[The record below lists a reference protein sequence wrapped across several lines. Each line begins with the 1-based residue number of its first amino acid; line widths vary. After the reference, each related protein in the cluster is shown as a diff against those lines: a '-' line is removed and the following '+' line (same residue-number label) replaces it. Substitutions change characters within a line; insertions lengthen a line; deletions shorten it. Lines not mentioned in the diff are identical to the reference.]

1 MLFVARGMKI
11 ALQADDGFSKLLA
24 AGLTFGFALQTF
36 IIVGGVLRV
45 IPLTGI
51 TLPFVSYGGSSVVAN
66 FVLLAG
72 LLLVSNRANTSMNAQ
87 ISRLALVALILLSAL
102 IVATTYW
109 QAWAAG
115 GLAAKQDNEIQRVA
129 QFRIRRGLIYASDGK
144 TLLAANRA
152 VKRGGQ
158 TLYFRR
164 YPTNGFASQTVG
176 YSTQGRSRAGIE
188 REENAYLT
196 ASNANLGTIFDKLT
210 DNLKGTTVTG
220 NNLILNLRVGVQ
232 RIAETALHGQ
242 VRCGGACST
251 RRPGAVYVMAS
262 SPSYD
267 PNKIESDA
275 GYASILKSPS
285 ACPGSTSALLNRATQ
300 GLYPPGSTFKTVTAA
315 AALDAGTF
323 KPDSP
328 FYDPG
333 YCTEYGQKVSNA
345 GNPEAPET
353 FGHVNFLQAYEHS
366 INAVFCNIGMKLG
379 AAKIIDKAK
388 EFGFYSKPPIELP
401 SSQRRGERGVSSSR
415 TAAFGSSTIPGQ
427 MDPGRLAFGQDKL
440 LVTPLQMA
448 LVAAGVANGGTIM
461 EPHLVKKVTAPGG
474 SKTVTKVKP
483 KVWKHAMKPAT
494 AATLNTMMQAVITGG
509 TATGVQ
515 IPGITWAGK
524 TGTAETIENRRLRR
538 LVHLLRPRRPS
549 GGCRSRRDRA
559 LRGRFRRRRRRS
571 DRETARAGDP
581 SRRVEVK

>member
-72 LLLVSNRANTSMNAQ
+72 LLLVSNRANSQVNAQ
-87 ISRLALVALILLSAL
+87 ISRLALVALDPARAL

-188 REENAYLT
+188 RDQNAYLT

-232 RIAETALHGQ
+232 RIAETALAGQ
-242 VRCGGACST
+242 VRRGGHAQPEDGRGVRDGVVAELQPEQDQLGHGLREHPEVAERVS
-251 RRPGAVYVMAS
+251 RLDVGAAEPRDAGAVPAGLDVQDGDRGGRARRRDVQSRLAVLRPGLLHRVRPEGTERRQPGGTRDLRARRLPAGVRALDQRGLLQHRHEARRREDHRQGEGLRLLLEAADRAAVVAAS
-262 SPSYD
+262 SR
-267 PNKIESDA
+267 A
-275 GYASILKSPS
+275 ASIDFQK
-285 ACPGSTSALLNRATQ
+285 G
-300 GLYPPGSTFKTVTAA
+300 GLRLF
-315 AALDAGTF
+315 D
-323 KPDSP
+323 D
-328 FYDPG
+328 
-333 YCTEYGQKVSNA
+333 
-345 GNPEAPET
+345 
-353 FGHVNFLQAYEHS
+353 
-366 INAVFCNIGMKLG
+366 
-379 AAKIIDKAK
+379 
-388 EFGFYSKPPIELP
+388 
-401 SSQRRGERGVSSSR
+401 
-415 TAAFGSSTIPGQ
+415 PGQ

-448 LVAAGVANGGTIM
+448 LVAAGGRERGHNHGA
-461 EPHLVKKVTAPGG
+461 APRQEGDG
-474 SKTVTKVKP
+474 
-483 KVWKHAMKPAT
+483 
-494 AATLNTMMQAVITGG
+494 
-509 TATGVQ
+509 
-515 IPGITWAGK
+515 AG
-524 TGTAETIENRRLRR
+524 
-538 LVHLLRPRRPS
+538 
-549 GGCRSRRDRA
+549 
-559 LRGRFRRRRRRS
+559 
-571 DRETARAGDP
+571 REQDP
-581 SRRVEVK
+581 W

>member
-1 MLFVARGMKI
+1 
-11 ALQADDGFSKLLA
+11 
-24 AGLTFGFALQTF
+24 
-36 IIVGGVLRV
+36 
-45 IPLTGI
+45 
-51 TLPFVSYGGSSVVAN
+51 
-66 FVLLAG
+66 
-72 LLLVSNRANTSMNAQ
+72 MNAQ

-102 IVATTYW
+102 IAATTYW
-109 QAWAAG
+109 QTWAKG

-144 TLLAANRA
+144 TVLAANRA
-152 VKRGGQ
+152 VKRAGQ

-188 REENAYLT
+188 RDQNAYLT

-232 RIAETALHGQ
+232 RIAETALAGK
-242 VRCGGACST
+242 CGA
-251 RRPGAVYVMAS
+251 AVMLNPKNGRVLVMAS
-262 SPSYD
+262 SPSYN
-267 PNKIESDA
+267 PNKINSDA

-315 AALDAGTF
+315 AALDSGTF
-323 KPDSP
+323 KEDSP
-328 FYDPG
+328 FFDPG
-333 YCTEYGQKVSNA
+333 YCVEYGQHVSNA
-345 GNPEAPET
+345 GNPEAPES
-353 FGHVNFLQAYEHS
+353 FGHVDFLQAYEHS

-379 AAKIIDKAK
+379 AGKIIDEAK
-388 EFGFYSKPPIELP
+388 DFGFYSEPPIELP
-401 SSQRRGERGVSSSR
+401 SSQVEPSGEYHFQNGGLRL
-415 TAAFGSSTIPGQ
+415 FDDPGQ

-448 LVAAGVANGGTIM
+448 LVAAAVANGGTIM

-474 SKTVTKVKP
+474 SKTVAKTKP

-494 AATLNTMMQAVITGG
+494 AATLNKMMQAVITGG

-524 TGTAETIENRRLRR
+524 TGTAETNEPGVYDAWFIFFAPADNPQVAGAVVIEHSPGGFGGAVAAPIAKQ
-538 LVHLLRPRRPS
+538 LVQAILPATS
-549 GGCRSRRDRA
+549 
-559 LRGRFRRRRRRS
+559 
-571 DRETARAGDP
+571 
-581 SRRVEVK
+581 K